1 MEEPTRA
8 TGADQIAMLQRVLH
22 QLLGGHVDHV
32 VVAVDDVVQLRLH
45 ALYHQLR
52 GIVPVKPVEL
62 GVDQIFQVFHG
73 VFDFGREQVVGARDA
88 EIRTCRRCGWGW
100 SMTTS

>member
-1 MEEPTRA
+1 MF
-8 TGADQIAMLQRVLH
+8 QRILH

-52 GIVPVKPVEL
+52 GIVPVKTVEF
-62 GVDQIFQVFHG
+62 GVDKIFQVFHG
-73 VFDFGREQVVGARDA
+73 VFDFGSEQIVGDGTQRFAHVGDA
-88 EIRTCRRCGWGW
+88 VGVGDDYLIGFFLA
-100 SMTTS
+100 